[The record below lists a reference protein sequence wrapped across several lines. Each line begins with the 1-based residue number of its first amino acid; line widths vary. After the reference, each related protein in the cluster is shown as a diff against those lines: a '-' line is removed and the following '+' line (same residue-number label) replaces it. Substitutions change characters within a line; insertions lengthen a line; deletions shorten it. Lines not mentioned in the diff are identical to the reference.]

1 MRAVDSKKSP
11 AAIAQLR
18 TALAHARPVVLAEQR
33 RLPLLQA
40 FQEVFPGGG
49 LQRGSIVH
57 VSGAVGATAVALA
70 LAAGPT
76 QAGSWAACVGV
87 EQMGWAAA
95 AELGVQLQRVAVIQT
110 PSKSWATVTA
120 ALVDSFDLVLCGA
133 QHAPSAQDARRLVAR
148 ARERG
153 SVVMFIS
160 GESLGAARHARPWP
174 SVADVE
180 LSVVHAEWFGIGQG
194 TGRLRQRHISLD
206 VTGRRGLSRSQRLEL
221 WLPDISGAVAA
232 AEHIQ
237 ASTPTEP
244 TPAELTPTELTPSS
258 PLLDVG

>member
-1 MRAVDSKKSP
+1 
-11 AAIAQLR
+11 
-18 TALAHARPVVLAEQR
+18 
-33 RLPLLQA
+33 
-40 FQEVFPGGG
+40 
-49 LQRGSIVH
+49 
-57 VSGAVGATAVALA
+57 
-70 LAAGPT
+70 
-76 QAGSWAACVGV
+76 
-87 EQMGWAAA
+87 MGWAAA

-237 ASTPTEP
+237 ASTP
-244 TPAELTPTELTPSS
+244 AELTPTELAPTS

>member
-1 MRAVDSKKSP
+1 
-11 AAIAQLR
+11 
-18 TALAHARPVVLAEQR
+18 
-33 RLPLLQA
+33 
-40 FQEVFPGGG
+40 
-49 LQRGSIVH
+49 
-57 VSGAVGATAVALA
+57 
-70 LAAGPT
+70 
-76 QAGSWAACVGV
+76 
-87 EQMGWAAA
+87 
-95 AELGVQLQRVAVIQT
+95 
-110 PSKSWATVTA
+110 
-120 ALVDSFDLVLCGA
+120 
-133 QHAPSAQDARRLVAR
+133 
-148 ARERG
+148 
-153 SVVMFIS
+153 MFIS

-237 ASTPTEP
+237 ASTP
-244 TPAELTPTELTPSS
+244 AELTPTELAPTS